1 MRPPRDPAVPER
13 TGILVIR
20 VWVEHDD
27 ADPPGDHPGGPPDPP
42 DPPGDHPGGPPDPPG
57 RLRARL
63 TQAGDLGET
72 ATTLAVATGVPGIR
86 NAVEAWL
93 TEFLEPGGR

>member
-27 ADPPGDHPGGPPDPP
+27 ADPP
-42 DPPGDHPGGPPDPPG
+42 PG
-57 RLRARL
+57 RVRARL
-63 TQAGDLGET
+63 TQAGDLGEA
-72 ATTLAVATGVPGIR
+72 ATTLAVAAGMPGIR
-86 NAVEAWL
+86 DAVEAWL
-93 TEFLEPGGR
+93 TQFLETGGR